1 MVLIAEDVFYINS
14 YVMILLSCS
23 VSKIDIDWNLY
34 VQRNVYSKKKLD
46 FGWGKFTFY
55 QIGNYGIAFSYVTL
69 QIHPSCQEYKR
80 IYACISDL
88 HHLSHIHTQA
98 VLHAPWYILLFL
110 LSNIYF
116 KLSLL

>member
-1 MVLIAEDVFYINS
+1 MFTR
-14 YVMILLSCS
+14 
-23 VSKIDIDWNLY
+23 K
-34 VQRNVYSKKKLD
+34 RKLMLV
-46 FGWGKFTFY
+46 GGKFTFY

-88 HHLSHIHTQA
+88 HHVSHTHTRRTTRTMVHSA
-98 VLHAPWYILLFL
+98 FL

>member
-1 MVLIAEDVFYINS
+1 MVLIAEDVLYIIS
-14 YVMILLSCS
+14 YVLLLSCS

-88 HHLSHIHTQA
+88 HLSHIHTSRTTRA
-98 VLHAPWYILLFL
+98 MVHSAF
-110 LSNIYF
+110 F
-116 KLSLL
+116 TF